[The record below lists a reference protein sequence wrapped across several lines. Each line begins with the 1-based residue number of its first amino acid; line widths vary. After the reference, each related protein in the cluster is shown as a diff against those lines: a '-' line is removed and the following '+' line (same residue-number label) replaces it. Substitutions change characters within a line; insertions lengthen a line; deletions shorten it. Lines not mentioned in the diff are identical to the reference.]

1 MTHCAVFAELSKIA
15 QSQIPA
21 GYSPVLVRSAG
32 TREEEKIEEC
42 LAAGSGTPRVRPIK
56 LGCLHY
62 FLQPF
67 FHVFRRH
74 IFHVSG
80 NSPQMSEWILNE
92 ARAVA
97 VKLVL
102 NRFQNL
108 APLASARSTH
118 AVDVGKNSLVDRP

>member
-1 MTHCAVFAELSKIA
+1 MGH
-15 QSQIPA
+15 PA
-21 GYSPVLVRSAG
+21 A
-32 TREEEKIEEC
+32 
-42 LAAGSGTPRVRPIK
+42 RPIK
-56 LGCLHY
+56 LRCLHY
-62 FLQPF
+62 LLQPF

-102 NRFQNL
+102 NRFQDF
-108 APLASARSTH
+108 SAFGHRTFDH
-118 AVDVGKNSLVDRP
+118 AVDVGKVHVETYRAGADGGRAGVSLSCWDFRRPA